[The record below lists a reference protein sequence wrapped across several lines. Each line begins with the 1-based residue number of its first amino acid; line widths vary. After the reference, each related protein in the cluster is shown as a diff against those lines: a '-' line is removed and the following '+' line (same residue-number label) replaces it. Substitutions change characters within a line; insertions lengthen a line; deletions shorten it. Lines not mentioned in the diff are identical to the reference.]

1 MRIPTAFRAA
11 AVMTALAFG
20 ALAWPAAAG
29 EESRL
34 SVVLDASGALSLQL
48 EGPGIPAAMA
58 GPWRTDRARLAED
71 IRRRLPRAGSRRVQ
85 FRGSPDASYRMVL
98 DVLNRL
104 TAFGFNPRIILT
116 PTGRPVTRTAP
127 GRDSR

>member
-1 MRIPTAFRAA
+1 MRIPTALRAA
-11 AVMTALAFG
+11 AVMIALAFV
-20 ALAWPAAAG
+20 ALAWLAAAG

-71 IRRRLPRAGSRRVQ
+71 IRRHLPRAGSRRAH
-85 FRGSPDASYRMVL
+85 FRGDPDASYRMVL

-104 TAFGFNPRIILT
+104 TALGFNPRIILT

-127 GRDSR
+127 GRETR

>member
-1 MRIPTAFRAA
+1 MRIPTALRAA
-11 AVMTALAFG
+11 AVLIALAFL

-71 IRRRLPRAGSRRVQ
+71 IRRRLPRAGSRRVH

-116 PTGRPVTRTAP
+116 PTGRPVTRAAP
-127 GRDSR
+127 GRDTR

>member
-1 MRIPTAFRAA
+1 MRILTALRAA
-11 AVMTALAFG
+11 AVMIALAFV

-58 GPWRTDRARLAED
+58 GPWRTD
-71 IRRRLPRAGSRRVQ
+71 
-85 FRGSPDASYRMVL
+85 
-98 DVLNRL
+98 
-104 TAFGFNPRIILT
+104 
-116 PTGRPVTRTAP
+116 
-127 GRDSR
+127 